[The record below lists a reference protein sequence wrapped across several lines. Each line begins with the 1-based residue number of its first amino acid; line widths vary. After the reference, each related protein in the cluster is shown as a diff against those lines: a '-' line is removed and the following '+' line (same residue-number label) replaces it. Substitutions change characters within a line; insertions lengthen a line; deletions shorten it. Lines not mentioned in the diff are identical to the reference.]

1 VTPKHGGSAIFHK
14 GLPKWAK
21 SANNAAIQTNR
32 SAPVKQLNNLM
43 RQAQQMQ
50 SRMQEM
56 QAKAGDVLV
65 DGVAGGGL
73 VQLTLNGKNELT
85 AIKLEKSLLDP
96 NEVEVLK
103 DLIVAAFN
111 DAKAKLDKHMADG
124 MAKVRGGMPLPP
136 GFKCRFKLSIPR
148 QSPHSGQP

>member
-1 VTPKHGGSAIFHK
+1 M
-14 GLPKWAK
+14 
-21 SANNAAIQTNR
+21 
-32 SAPVKQLNNLM
+32 KQLNNLM

-85 AIKLEKSLLDP
+85 AIKLDKSLLDP
-96 NEVEVLK
+96 AEVEVLE
-103 DLIVAAFN
+103 DLIIAAFN
-111 DAKAKLDKHMADG
+111 DAKAKLDKQTADE
-124 MAKVRGGMPLPP
+124 MAKITGGMPLPP
-136 GFKCRFKLSIPR
+136 GFKMPF
-148 QSPHSGQP
+148 

>member
-1 VTPKHGGSAIFHK
+1 LSKWPEDSLGYLHK

-21 SANNAAIQTNR
+21 SANNAASKPTGV
-32 SAPVKQLNNLM
+32 PPMKQLNNLM

-85 AIKLEKSLLDP
+85 AIKLDKSLLDP
-96 NEVEVLK
+96 AEVEVLE
-103 DLIVAAFN
+103 DLIIAAFN
-111 DAKAKLDKHMADG
+111 DAKTKLDKQTADE
-124 MAKVRGGMPLPP
+124 MAKITGGMPLPP
-136 GFKCRFKLSIPR
+136 GFKMPF
-148 QSPHSGQP
+148 